1 MTIAEKTQKEL
12 SQRAIYLVLDWSA
25 LGTWKRVDTE
35 KVVTKKQK
43 RDDEVRARKR
53 IIDSNAMSELRSVRY
68 GVKRMLRTYA
78 LNSMFRPG
86 VYAIPIEH
94 VDHVDSVLQ
103 DAATKMSGVREKL
116 QKEWPAVI
124 KNAKERLGDLFDPA
138 DYPSAEEASNE
149 MQLNF
154 RYMSIAETPAILKT
168 IAADVYKEDLIRAKK
183 ETEKELEAF
192 RLHLRAAL
200 LEIVETMRK
209 TLQKPDGER
218 KVFGQRFFKRL
229 DEFMATF
236 QVRDLSDDGELKKVV
251 AKLKKVANGTD
262 LATLKVDRP
271 TQKALDKTLKGINTE
286 LDKLVEDGDSRMMDL
301 SLAS

>member
-12 SQRAIYLVLDWSA
+12 SERAIYLVLDWSA

-53 IIDSNAMSELRSVRY
+53 VINSSAMSDLRSIRY
-68 GVKRMLRTYA
+68 KVKRMLRTYA

-86 VYAIPIEH
+86 VYAIPVQH
-94 VDHVDSVLQ
+94 GDYVDSVLK
-103 DAATKMSGVREKL
+103 DADNNMHSVREKL
-116 QKEWPAVI
+116 QAEWPSVI
-124 KNAKERLGDLFDPA
+124 KDAKERLGDLFDAA
-138 DYPSAEEASNE
+138 DYPSAEEAANE
-149 MQLNF
+149 LQLSF
-154 RYMSIAETPAILKT
+154 RYMAIAETPAILKT
-168 IAADVYKEDLIRAKK
+168 IAADVYKEDVERAKK

-200 LEIVETMRK
+200 LEIVENMRK
-209 TLQKPDGER
+209 TLQKPDGDR

-236 QVRDLSDDGELKKVV
+236 QVRNLSDDGELKKVV
-251 AKLKKVANGTD
+251 AQLKKVADGTD
-262 LATLKVDRP
+262 LTTLKEDAP
-271 TQKALDKTLKGINTE
+271 TQKALNKTLKGINTE
-286 LDKLVEDGDSRMMDL
+286 LDKLVEEGDSRMMDL
-301 SLAS
+301 SMA

>member
-12 SQRAIYLVLDWSA
+12 SERAIYLVLDWSA

-53 IIDSNAMSELRSVRY
+53 VINSSAMSDLRSIRY
-68 GVKRMLRTYA
+68 KVKRMLRTYA

-86 VYAIPIEH
+86 VYAIPVQH
-94 VDHVDSVLQ
+94 VDYVDSVLK
-103 DAATKMSGVREKL
+103 DADNNMHSVREKL
-116 QKEWPAVI
+116 QAEWPPVI
-124 KNAKERLGDLFDPA
+124 KDPKERLGDLFDAA
-138 DYPSAEEASNE
+138 DYPSAEEAANE
-149 MQLNF
+149 LQLSF
-154 RYMSIAETPAILKT
+154 RYMAIAETPAILKT
-168 IAADVYKEDLIRAKK
+168 IAADVYKEDVERAKK

-200 LEIVETMRK
+200 LEIVENMRK
-209 TLQKPDGER
+209 TLQKPDGDR

-236 QVRDLSDDGELKKVV
+236 QVRNLSDDGELKKVV
-251 AKLKKVANGTD
+251 AQLKKVADGTD
-262 LATLKVDRP
+262 LTTLKEDAP
-271 TQKALDKTLKGINTE
+271 TQKALNKTLKGINTE
-286 LDKLVEDGDSRMMDL
+286 LDKLVEEGDSRMMDL
-301 SLAS
+301 SMA

>member
-12 SQRAIYLVLDWSA
+12 SERAIYLVLDWSA

-53 IIDSNAMSELRSVRY
+53 VINSSAMSDLRSIRY
-68 GVKRMLRTYA
+68 KVKRMLRTYA

-86 VYAIPIEH
+86 VYAIPVQH
-94 VDHVDSVLQ
+94 VDYVDSVLK
-103 DAATKMSGVREKL
+103 DADNNMHSVREKL
-116 QKEWPAVI
+116 QAEWPSVI
-124 KNAKERLGDLFDPA
+124 KDAKERLGDLFDAA
-138 DYPSAEEASNE
+138 DYPSAEEAANE
-149 MQLNF
+149 LQLSF
-154 RYMSIAETPAILKT
+154 RYMAIAETPAILKT
-168 IAADVYKEDLIRAKK
+168 IAADVYKEDVERAKK

-200 LEIVETMRK
+200 LEIVENMRK
-209 TLQKPDGER
+209 TLQTPEGDR

-236 QVRDLSDDGELKKVV
+236 QVRNLSDDGELKKVV
-251 AKLKKVANGTD
+251 AQLKKVADGTD
-262 LATLKVDRP
+262 LTTLKEDAP
-271 TQKALDKTLKGINTE
+271 TQKALNKTLKGINTE
-286 LDKLVEDGDSRMMDL
+286 LDKLVEEGDSRMMDL
-301 SLAS
+301 SMA

>member
-12 SQRAIYLVLDWSA
+12 SERAIYLVLDWSA

-53 IIDSNAMSELRSVRY
+53 VINSSAMSDLRSIRY
-68 GVKRMLRTYA
+68 KVKRMLRTYA

-86 VYAIPIEH
+86 VYAIPVQH
-94 VDHVDSVLQ
+94 VDYVDSVLK
-103 DAATKMSGVREKL
+103 DADNNMHSVREKL
-116 QKEWPAVI
+116 QAEWPSVI
-124 KNAKERLGDLFDPA
+124 KDAKERLGDLFDAA
-138 DYPSAEEASNE
+138 DYPSAEEAANE
-149 MQLNF
+149 LQLSF
-154 RYMSIAETPAILKT
+154 RYMAIAETPAILKT
-168 IAADVYKEDLIRAKK
+168 IAADVYKEDVERAKK

-200 LEIVETMRK
+200 LEIVENMRK
-209 TLQKPDGER
+209 TLQKPDGDR

-236 QVRDLSDDGELKKVV
+236 QVRNLSDDGELKKVV
-251 AKLKKVANGTD
+251 AQLKKVADRTD
-262 LATLKVDRP
+262 LTTLKEDAP
-271 TQKALDKTLKGINTE
+271 TQKALNKTLKGINTE
-286 LDKLVEDGDSRMMDL
+286 LDKLVEEGDSRMMDL
-301 SLAS
+301 SMA

>member
-12 SQRAIYLVLDWSA
+12 SERAIYLVLDWSA

-53 IIDSNAMSELRSVRY
+53 VINSSAMSDLRSIRY
-68 GVKRMLRTYA
+68 KVKRMLRTYA

-86 VYAIPIEH
+86 VYAIPVQH
-94 VDHVDSVLQ
+94 VDYVDSVLK
-103 DAATKMSGVREKL
+103 DADNNMHSVREKL
-116 QKEWPAVI
+116 QAEWPSVI
-124 KNAKERLGDLFDPA
+124 KDAKERLGDLFDAA
-138 DYPSAEEASNE
+138 DYPSAEEAANE
-149 MQLNF
+149 LQLSF
-154 RYMSIAETPAILKT
+154 RYMAIAETPAILKT
-168 IAADVYKEDLIRAKK
+168 IAADVYKEDVERAKK

-200 LEIVETMRK
+200 LEIVENMRK
-209 TLQKPDGER
+209 TLQKPAGDR

-236 QVRDLSDDGELKKVV
+236 QVRNLSDDGELKKVV
-251 AKLKKVANGTD
+251 AQLKKVADGTD
-262 LATLKVDRP
+262 LTTLKEDAP
-271 TQKALDKTLKGINTE
+271 TQKALNKTLKGINTE
-286 LDKLVEDGDSRMMDL
+286 LDKLVEEGDSRMMDL
-301 SLAS
+301 SMA

>member
-12 SQRAIYLVLDWSA
+12 SERAIYLVLDWSA

-53 IIDSNAMSELRSVRY
+53 VINSSAMSDLRSIRY
-68 GVKRMLRTYA
+68 KVKRMLRTYA

-86 VYAIPIEH
+86 VYAIPVQH
-94 VDHVDSVLQ
+94 VDYVDSVLKGA
-103 DAATKMSGVREKL
+103 DNNMHSVREKL
-116 QKEWPAVI
+116 QAEWPSVI
-124 KNAKERLGDLFDPA
+124 KDAKERLGDLFDAA
-138 DYPSAEEASNE
+138 DYPSAEEAANE
-149 MQLNF
+149 LQLSF
-154 RYMSIAETPAILKT
+154 RYMAIAETPAILKT
-168 IAADVYKEDLIRAKK
+168 IAADVYKEDVERAKK

-200 LEIVETMRK
+200 LEIVENMRK
-209 TLQKPDGER
+209 TLQKPDGDR

-236 QVRDLSDDGELKKVV
+236 QVRNLSDDGELKKVV
-251 AKLKKVANGTD
+251 AQLKKVADGTD
-262 LATLKVDRP
+262 LTTLKEDAP
-271 TQKALDKTLKGINTE
+271 TQKALNKTLKGINTE
-286 LDKLVEDGDSRMMDL
+286 LDKLVEEGDSRMMDL
-301 SLAS
+301 SMA